1 MRFEV
6 INLATPVD
14 GWRQVMRESWNL
26 CVVVYD
32 RRMIRDL
39 RPHDK

>member
-6 INLATPVD
+6 INLAAPVD
-14 GWRQVMRESWNL
+14 GRRQVMRESWNL